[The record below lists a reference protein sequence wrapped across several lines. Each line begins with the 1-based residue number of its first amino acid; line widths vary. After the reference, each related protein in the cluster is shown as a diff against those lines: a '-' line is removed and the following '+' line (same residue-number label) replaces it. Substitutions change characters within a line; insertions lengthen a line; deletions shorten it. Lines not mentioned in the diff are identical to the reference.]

1 MRDVGNNGNLSQ
13 ILLKL
18 TGERARLDYDLIAI
32 SRVLPTV
39 PRMRL
44 SCILCT
50 WFPLRRSEDSP
61 VEPPG
66 RESGSTGQADF
77 TDCTDGSICSGIRVS
92 ESPLAP

>member
-1 MRDVGNNGNLSQ
+1 MIEKVCRMRA
-13 ILLKL
+13 LLH
-18 TGERARLDYDLIAI
+18 YDLFAL

-77 TDCTDGSICSGIRVS
+77 PDCTDGSICSGIRVS
-92 ESPLAP
+92 ESPLPHRDL